1 MTTITIH
8 TCTQPHSVIPF
19 ITHFLCTRSD
29 MVLDTVG
36 KKVSQTMSQTFWEA
50 FGAPAPEIRYRVF
63 CIPVLAN
70 ARKIGLFL
78 FS

>member
-1 MTTITIH
+1 
-8 TCTQPHSVIPF
+8 
-19 ITHFLCTRSD
+19 

-50 FGAPAPEIRYRVF
+50 FGAPAPEIRYGVF